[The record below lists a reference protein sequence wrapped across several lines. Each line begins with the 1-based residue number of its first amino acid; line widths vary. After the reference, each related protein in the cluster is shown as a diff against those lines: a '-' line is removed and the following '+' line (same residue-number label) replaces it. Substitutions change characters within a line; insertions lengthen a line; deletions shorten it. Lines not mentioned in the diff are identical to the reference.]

1 MQREALCKNQLLQ
14 LIEMQMLQPRMNFQ
28 HFSSD
33 QSKGEFLASEK
44 YLEVEESL
52 EFLSLKSKL
61 FYNQIN

>member
-33 QSKGEFLASEK
+33 QSKREFLASEK

>member
-33 QSKGEFLASEK
+33 QSKREFLASEK
-44 YLEVEESL
+44 YLEAQESL
-52 EFLSLKSKL
+52 EF
-61 FYNQIN
+61 